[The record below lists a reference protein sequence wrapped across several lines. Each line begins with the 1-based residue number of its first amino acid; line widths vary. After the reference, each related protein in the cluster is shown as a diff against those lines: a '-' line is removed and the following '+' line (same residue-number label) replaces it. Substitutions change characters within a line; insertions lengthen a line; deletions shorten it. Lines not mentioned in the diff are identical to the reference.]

1 MASTLDW
8 VEFRRKGG
16 DLGGGANHGG
26 NHMGGQVSQ
35 FDTTLGDNGGR
46 FNDALGD
53 RDRSIIARPNRGVFG
68 SPRHSKAKLGK
79 I

>member
-1 MASTLDW
+1 
-8 VEFRRKGG
+8 
-16 DLGGGANHGG
+16 
-26 NHMGGQVSQ
+26 MGGQVFQ